1 MARPDPSSSTDR
13 SDVDLRADG
22 ILQITIRGVWNAAEV
37 DAFFA
42 TLRPFYADA
51 RRRFRIARTLV
62 LVEAVQSPA
71 VAMQVRTQ
79 ALAIKQPGDRR
90 AFVVATF
97 LSKIQIRRLATTDE
111 FGLFTSRDAA
121 EAWLLR

>member
-13 SDVDLRADG
+13 CDVGLRTDG
-22 ILQITIRGVWNAAEV
+22 ILQITIRGVWTAAEV
-37 DAFFA
+37 DTFFT
-42 TLRPFYADA
+42 TLRPLYAEA
-51 RRRFRIARTLV
+51 RRRFKTARTLV

-71 VAMQVRTQ
+71 VAMHVRTQ

-97 LSKIQIRRLATTDE
+97 LSKIQIRRLATTEE
-111 FGLFTSRDAA
+111 FGLFTSSDAA